1 VRNSLQFGSS
11 LLLRRLSGIEFLIA
25 LIALFVSLPFVETLQ
40 SAGMI
45 ESILFTIVLI
55 SAVPAIAESARVL
68 TAAVVLALPTLG
80 ARWAHQYRPDLVP
93 VEFFFIG
100 GILFVLFVIA
110 NLLRFVLRA
119 PSVNTKVLCASISAY
134 LLLSLA
140 WTLGYWLVAE
150 LVPGAF
156 AFNASSAGDTSIN
169 GFNGLYFSII
179 TLTTLG
185 YGDITPVAKVARM
198 PAAMESMTGL
208 LYVAILI
215 ARLVAIQAAPK
226 SDDTQSP

>member
-1 VRNSLQFGSS
+1 LR
-11 LLLRRLSGIEFLIA
+11 RRLSGIEFLIA
-25 LIALFVSLPFVETLQ
+25 LIVLFVSLPFVETLQ

-55 SAVPAIAESARVL
+55 SAVPAIAARARALTSAL
-68 TAAVVLALPTLG
+68 VLALPTLG

-93 VEFFFIG
+93 IEFFHIG

-119 PSVNTKVLCASISAY
+119 PSVNMEVLCASISAY

-156 AFNASSAGDTSIN
+156 AFNVSAAGDTSIK

-198 PAAMESMTGL
+198 LAAMEAMTGL
-208 LYVAILI
+208 LYVAVLI

-226 SDDTQSP
+226 SYDN